1 MQFDSSEHNWKVFSE
16 MTQKAGNKL
25 EVSTIKCDLVHNYIE
40 TEQTTESDI
49 TFPDSWTGQCV
60 KDSSSR
66 VLPEVNS
73 WHFPNMTRSKCI
85 EACLHSGF
93 SFAGVQHGDE
103 GWCGHVAPPADIIVP
118 MTECDMACLGD
129 STENCGGFWRMNVF
143 EVQQE

>member
-1 MQFDSSEHNWKVFSE
+1 M
-16 MTQKAGNKL
+16 
-25 EVSTIKCDLVHNYIE
+25 IKSVDLDLVNISFYLPHMY
-40 TEQTTESDI
+40 I

-93 SFAGVQHGDE
+93 SFAGVQTGHE
-103 GWCGHVAPPADIIVP
+103 CWCGNVAPPADIIVP
-118 MTECDMACLGD
+118 LSECNFGCPGD
-129 STENCGGFWRMNVF
+129 STEKCGGAWRMNVF
-143 EVQQE
+143 ETQLE